1 MAKNGPEKNGHFF
14 SCGYLHFLFP
24 IALNGTFG
32 GVKKAIV
39 GHVLPVSKDPRKI
52 GTSQLRS
59 KERRAADPAVK
70 ERAAVHAA
78 GQEAAAREEIL
89 PSPEKLGS
97 NTSLESLVTSPVKDN
112 VREVVEEQ
120 PQVVPPDFEDCAS
133 NVYDQVR
140 FSN

>member
-32 GVKKAIV
+32 GGKKSHCWACAACLQ
-39 GHVLPVSKDPRKI
+39 GTRK
-52 GTSQLRS
+52 LCS

>member
-1 MAKNGPEKNGHFF
+1 MAQENGQFF
-14 SCGYLHFLFP
+14 TF
-24 IALNGTFG
+24 GTFG

-97 NTSLESLVTSPVKDN
+97 NTSLESLSG
-112 VREVVEEQ
+112 
-120 PQVVPPDFEDCAS
+120 PDFFQRPLKIIIFCGG
-133 NVYDQVR
+133 VR
-140 FSN
+140 SPNPLRSVGWGT